1 MGRCGPKD
9 LEQGFVAPMAIK
21 LTTNFLRR
29 EAGFGDFQVP
39 PGVKTVADL
48 LKHVGKQTDFL
59 FTNAGGTRL
68 RPDIEL
74 TLNDKD
80 IAFFSKGL
88 QMLLKN
94 GDGLDINLTP
104 LGGG

>member
-1 MGRCGPKD
+1 MPIT
-9 LEQGFVAPMAIK
+9 IK

-29 EAGFGDFQVP
+29 QAGFGDYEVP
-39 PGVKTVADL
+39 ERVKTVADL
-48 LKHVGKQTDFL
+48 LAHVGKRTDFL
-59 FTNAGGTRL
+59 FTNAGGKRL

-80 IAFFSKGL
+80 IAFFPKGL
-88 QMLLKN
+88 RTHLKE
-94 GDGLDINLTP
+94 GDALDISLTP

>member
-1 MGRCGPKD
+1 MPITIR
-9 LEQGFVAPMAIK
+9 

-39 PGVKTVADL
+39 AGVKTVADL
-48 LKHVGKQTDFL
+48 LKHVGKRTDFL
-59 FTNAGGTRL
+59 FTDVEETRL
-68 RPDIEL
+68 RPDIEV

-80 IAFFSKGL
+80 IAFFPEGL
-88 QMLLKN
+88 QTSLKE
-94 GDGLDINLTP
+94 GDGLDIFLTP

>member
-1 MGRCGPKD
+1 MPIT
-9 LEQGFVAPMAIK
+9 IK

-39 PGVKTVADL
+39 AGVKTVAHL
-48 LKHVGKQTDFL
+48 LKHLGERTNFL
-59 FTNAGGTRL
+59 FTNAEGTRL

-74 TLNDKD
+74 TLNEKD
-80 IAFFSKGL
+80 IAFFPEGFQTPL
-88 QMLLKN
+88 RE